1 MAGLGRGLSALL
13 SQSAEK
19 SARNADGKST
29 RVNRLLQR
37 SLAHAQG
44 QDEYDE
50 IAASALNT
58 QKYLPQEAVKS
69 TAAQDAIKSATA
81 QEDPSNSS
89 EKMHEAAKEIFNAA
103 DDIAKGSKSKAK
115 KSLKQG
121 KDKHKSNL
129 KSERKDN
136 KNNAPEK
143 VASFG
148 AEAIADTMDAQDASL
163 STTSSRTD
171 ESMNNVVHDLSI
183 DKLRPSQYQPRTH
196 FDEKAILEL
205 SESIAT
211 HGLLEPLLVK
221 KVGDD
226 IYEIICGERR
236 FRAAKEAKLE
246 SVPCL
251 IRDVSDDKGYAI
263 ALIENLQR
271 EDLNPVEMA
280 IAIDQMMQE
289 CNMTQDDVAKNI
301 GKSRSTVANLLRVLK
316 LEDEPLACLRANKID
331 LGHAKLLLSLSGSHQ
346 VEACRTIIKK
356 ALSVRGTE
364 AYIKELQQKQ
374 DKKDKASHSDK
385 EKSKKSEDLYL
396 ELLSKLEK
404 SVSDRLGGCKAKFKH
419 QHDGK
424 GSLVL
429 SYSSQDELSKIIK
442 ALGLSVVSSQDGDV
456 IATDDKQQD
465 QLVQIRSVCIQLYF
479 A

>member
-50 IAASALNT
+50 IAPSALNT
-58 QKYLPQEAVKS
+58 QKHLPQEAVKS

-81 QEDPSNSS
+81 QEEPSNSS
-89 EKMHEAAKEIFNAA
+89 EKMHEAAKESFNAA

-143 VASFG
+143 VGSFG
-148 AEAIADTMDAQDASL
+148 AEELAATMDAQDASL
-163 STTSSRTD
+163 STSSSITV

-183 DKLRPSQYQPRTH
+183 DKLRPSQYQPRTN

-205 SESIAT
+205 SKSIAT

-221 KVGDD
+221 KVGGD

-236 FRAAKEAKLE
+236 FRAAKAAKLE

-374 DKKDKASHSDK
+374 DKKNRASHSDK

-456 IATDDKQQD
+456 IATDDK
-465 QLVQIRSVCIQLYF
+465 
-479 A
+479 

>member
-50 IAASALNT
+50 IAPSALNT
-58 QKYLPQEAVKS
+58 QKHLPQEAVKS
-69 TAAQDAIKSATA
+69 TAAQDAIKRATA
-81 QEDPSNSS
+81 QEDPSNSF
-89 EKMHEAAKEIFNAA
+89 EKMHEAAKESFNAA
-103 DDIAKGSKSKAK
+103 DDIAKGSKNKAK

-143 VASFG
+143 VGSFG

-171 ESMNNVVHDLSI
+171 ESLNNVVHDLSI
-183 DKLRPSQYQPRTH
+183 EKLRPSQYQPRTH

-221 KVGDD
+221 KIGDD

-236 FRAAKEAKLE
+236 FRAAKAAKLE

-316 LEDEPLACLRANKID
+316 LEDEPLSCLRANKID

-346 VEACRTIIKK
+346 VEACRTIINK

-374 DKKDKASHSDK
+374 DKKNRASHSDK

-429 SYSSQDELSKIIK
+429 SYSSQDELSNIIK

-456 IATDDKQQD
+456 IATDDK
-465 QLVQIRSVCIQLYF
+465 
-479 A
+479 

>member
-19 SARNADGKST
+19 SARNADDKSS
-29 RVNRLLQR
+29 RVNQLLQR

-50 IAASALNT
+50 IAPSALST
-58 QKYLPQEAVKS
+58 QKPLPQEAVKN
-69 TAAQDAIKSATA
+69 TASQDAIKSATV

-89 EKMHEAAKEIFNAA
+89 EKMHEAAKESLNAA
-103 DDIAKGSKSKAK
+103 YDIAKGSKNKAK

-136 KNNAPEK
+136 KNNAPER

-148 AEAIADTMDAQDASL
+148 AEEIAATMDAQDASL
-163 STTSSRTD
+163 STTSNTID

-221 KVGDD
+221 KVGGD

-331 LGHAKLLLSLSGSHQ
+331 LGHAKLLLSLSGNHQ

-374 DKKDKASHSDK
+374 NKKDKSSHSDK

-456 IATDDKQQD
+456 IATDDK
-465 QLVQIRSVCIQLYF
+465 
-479 A
+479 

>member
-50 IAASALNT
+50 IAPSALNT
-58 QKYLPQEAVKS
+58 QKHLPQEAVKS
-69 TAAQDAIKSATA
+69 TAAQDAIKRATA
-81 QEDPSNSS
+81 QEDPSNSF
-89 EKMHEAAKEIFNAA
+89 EKMHEAAKESFNAA
-103 DDIAKGSKSKAK
+103 DDIAKGSKNKAK

-143 VASFG
+143 VGSFG

-163 STTSSRTD
+163 RTTSSRTD

-221 KVGDD
+221 KVGGD

-236 FRAAKEAKLE
+236 FRAAKAAKLE

-374 DKKDKASHSDK
+374 DKKNRASHSDK

-429 SYSSQDELSKIIK
+429 SYSSQDELSNIIK

-465 QLVQIRSVCIQLYF
+465 HLVQIRSVCIQLYF

>member
-19 SARNADGKST
+19 SARNSDGKST

-50 IAASALNT
+50 SAPSALNT
-58 QKYLPQEAVKS
+58 QKHLPQEAVKS
-69 TAAQDAIKSATA
+69 TASQDAIKSSTA

-89 EKMHEAAKEIFNAA
+89 EIMHEAAKEIFNAA

-121 KDKHKSNL
+121 KNKHKSNL

-163 STTSSRTD
+163 STTSSRAD

-183 DKLRPSQYQPRTH
+183 DKLRPSQYQPRTN

-221 KVGDD
+221 KVGGD

-316 LEDEPLACLRANKID
+316 LEDEPLSCLRANKID
-331 LGHAKLLLSLSGSHQ
+331 LGHAKLLLSLSGIHQ

-374 DKKDKASHSDK
+374 DKKDKSSNSDK

-456 IATDDKQQD
+456 IATDDK
-465 QLVQIRSVCIQLYF
+465 
-479 A
+479 

>member
-50 IAASALNT
+50 IAPSALNT
-58 QKYLPQEAVKS
+58 QKHLPQEAVKS

-81 QEDPSNSS
+81 QEDPSNSF
-89 EKMHEAAKEIFNAA
+89 EKMHEAAKDSFNAA

-148 AEAIADTMDAQDASL
+148 VGAFGSEAIAATMDAQDASL
-163 STTSSRTD
+163 STTSSRAD

-205 SESIAT
+205 SESIAI

-236 FRAAKEAKLE
+236 FRAAKAAKLE

-280 IAIDQMMQE
+280 IAIDQMMQD

-316 LEDEPLACLRANKID
+316 LEDEPLSCLRANKID

-456 IATDDKQQD
+456 IATDDK
-465 QLVQIRSVCIQLYF
+465 
-479 A
+479 

>member
-50 IAASALNT
+50 IAPSALNT
-58 QKYLPQEAVKS
+58 QKHLPQEAVKS

-81 QEDPSNSS
+81 QEEPSNSS
-89 EKMHEAAKEIFNAA
+89 EKMHEAAKESFNAA

-129 KSERKDN
+129 KSERKYN

-143 VASFG
+143 VGSFG
-148 AEAIADTMDAQDASL
+148 AEELAATMDAQDASL
-163 STTSSRTD
+163 STSSSITV

-183 DKLRPSQYQPRTH
+183 DKLRPSQYQPRTN

-221 KVGDD
+221 KVGGD

-236 FRAAKEAKLE
+236 FRAAKAAKLE

-374 DKKDKASHSDK
+374 DKKNRASHSDK
-385 EKSKKSEDLYL
+385 EKSKKSEDLYFQ
-396 ELLSKLEK
+396 LLSKLEK

-429 SYSSQDELSKIIK
+429 SYSSQDELSNIIK

-456 IATDDKQQD
+456 IATDDK
-465 QLVQIRSVCIQLYF
+465 
-479 A
+479 

>member
-13 SQSAEK
+13 SQSSEK
-19 SARNADGKST
+19 SARNADDKST
-29 RVNRLLQR
+29 RVNQLLQR

-50 IAASALNT
+50 IAPSALST
-58 QKYLPQEAVKS
+58 QKPLPQEAVKS

-89 EKMHEAAKEIFNAA
+89 KKMHEAAKESITAA
-103 DDIAKGSKSKAK
+103 DDVAKGSKNKSK

-143 VASFG
+143 VDSFG
-148 AEAIADTMDAQDASL
+148 AEEIAATMDAQDASL
-163 STTSSRTD
+163 STSSSRTV

-183 DKLRPSQYQPRTH
+183 DKLRPSQYQPRTN

-205 SESIAT
+205 SESIVT

-221 KVGDD
+221 NVGGD

-331 LGHAKLLLSLSGSHQ
+331 LGHAKLLLSLSGRHQ

-356 ALSVRGTE
+356 DLSVRGTE
-364 AYIKELQQKQ
+364 AYIKDLQKKQ
-374 DKKDKASHSDK
+374 DKKDKASHLDK
-385 EKSKKSEDLYL
+385 EKSKKSEDLYFH
-396 ELLSKLEK
+396 LLSKLEK

-456 IATDDKQQD
+456 IATDDK
-465 QLVQIRSVCIQLYF
+465 
-479 A
+479 

>member
-50 IAASALNT
+50 IAPSALNT
-58 QKYLPQEAVKS
+58 QKHLPQEAVKS

-81 QEDPSNSS
+81 LEEPSNSS
-89 EKMHEAAKEIFNAA
+89 EKMHEAAKESFNAA

-129 KSERKDN
+129 KSERKYN

-143 VASFG
+143 VGSFG
-148 AEAIADTMDAQDASL
+148 AEELAATMDAQDASL
-163 STTSSRTD
+163 STSSSITV

-183 DKLRPSQYQPRTH
+183 DKLRPSQYQPRTN

-221 KVGDD
+221 KVGGD

-236 FRAAKEAKLE
+236 FRAAKAAKLE

-374 DKKDKASHSDK
+374 DKKNRASHSDK
-385 EKSKKSEDLYL
+385 EKSKKSEDLYFQ
-396 ELLSKLEK
+396 LLSKLEK

-429 SYSSQDELSKIIK
+429 SYSSQDELSNIIK

-456 IATDDKQQD
+456 ISTDDK
-465 QLVQIRSVCIQLYF
+465 
-479 A
+479 

>member
-50 IAASALNT
+50 IAPSALNT
-58 QKYLPQEAVKS
+58 QKHLTQEAVKS

-89 EKMHEAAKEIFNAA
+89 EKMYEAAKESFNAA

-148 AEAIADTMDAQDASL
+148 AAEIAATMDAQDASL

-183 DKLRPSQYQPRTH
+183 DKLRPSQYQPRTN

-221 KVGDD
+221 KVGGD

-236 FRAAKEAKLE
+236 FRAAKAAKLE

-316 LEDEPLACLRANKID
+316 LEDEPLSCLRANKID

-374 DKKDKASHSDK
+374 DKKDKASHSDI

-456 IATDDKQQD
+456 IATDDK
-465 QLVQIRSVCIQLYF
+465 
-479 A
+479 

>member
-50 IAASALNT
+50 IAPSALNT
-58 QKYLPQEAVKS
+58 QKHLPQEAVKS
-69 TAAQDAIKSATA
+69 TAAQEAIKSATA
-81 QEDPSNSS
+81 QEDPSNSF
-89 EKMHEAAKEIFNAA
+89 EKMHEAAKESFNAA
-103 DDIAKGSKSKAK
+103 NDIAKGSKSKAK

-143 VASFG
+143 VGSFG
-148 AEAIADTMDAQDASL
+148 AEEIAATMDAQDASL
-163 STTSSRTD
+163 STSSSRTN

-183 DKLRPSQYQPRTH
+183 DKLRPSQYQPRTN

-205 SESIAT
+205 SESIAI

-221 KVGDD
+221 KIGDD

-236 FRAAKEAKLE
+236 FRAAKAAKLE

-316 LEDEPLACLRANKID
+316 LEDEPLSCLRANKID

-374 DKKDKASHSDK
+374 DKKDKASYSDK

-456 IATDDKQQD
+456 IATDDK
-465 QLVQIRSVCIQLYF
+465 
-479 A
+479 

>member
-69 TAAQDAIKSATA
+69 TAAQEAIKSATA

-103 DDIAKGSKSKAK
+103 DDITKGSKSKAK

-148 AEAIADTMDAQDASL
+148 AEEIAATMNAQDSSL
-163 STTSSRTD
+163 STTSSRAD

-236 FRAAKEAKLE
+236 FRAAKAAKLE

-316 LEDEPLACLRANKID
+316 LEDEPLSCLRANKID
-331 LGHAKLLLSLSGSHQ
+331 LGHAKLLLSLSGIHQ

-374 DKKDKASHSDK
+374 DKKDKASYSDK

-456 IATDDKQQD
+456 IATDDK
-465 QLVQIRSVCIQLYF
+465 
-479 A
+479 

>member
-69 TAAQDAIKSATA
+69 TAAQEAIKSATA

-103 DDIAKGSKSKAK
+103 DDITKGSKSKAK

-148 AEAIADTMDAQDASL
+148 AEEIAATMNAQDSSL
-163 STTSSRTD
+163 STTSSRAD

-205 SESIAT
+205 SESIAA

-236 FRAAKEAKLE
+236 FRAAKAAKLE

-316 LEDEPLACLRANKID
+316 LEDEPLSCLRANKID
-331 LGHAKLLLSLSGSHQ
+331 LGHAKLLLSLSGIHQ

-374 DKKDKASHSDK
+374 DKKDKASYSDK

-456 IATDDKQQD
+456 IATDDK
-465 QLVQIRSVCIQLYF
+465 
-479 A
+479 

>member
-50 IAASALNT
+50 IAPSALNT
-58 QKYLPQEAVKS
+58 QKHLPQEAVKS
-69 TAAQDAIKSATA
+69 AAAQDAIKSVTA

-89 EKMHEAAKEIFNAA
+89 EKMHEAAKESFNAA

-121 KDKHKSNL
+121 KDKHKSNF

-143 VASFG
+143 VGSFG
-148 AEAIADTMDAQDASL
+148 AEEIAATMDAQDASL
-163 STTSSRTD
+163 STTSSRTN

-183 DKLRPSQYQPRTH
+183 DKLRPSQYQPRTN

-221 KVGDD
+221 KVGGD

-316 LEDEPLACLRANKID
+316 LEDEPLSCLRANKID

-374 DKKDKASHSDK
+374 DKKDKSSHSDK

-456 IATDDKQQD
+456 IATDDK
-465 QLVQIRSVCIQLYF
+465 
-479 A
+479 

>member
-50 IAASALNT
+50 IAPSALNT
-58 QKYLPQEAVKS
+58 QKHLPQEAVKS
-69 TAAQDAIKSATA
+69 TAAQEAIKSATA

-103 DDIAKGSKSKAK
+103 DDITKGSKSKAK

-148 AEAIADTMDAQDASL
+148 AEEIAATMNAQDSSL
-163 STTSSRTD
+163 STSSSITV

-183 DKLRPSQYQPRTH
+183 DKLRPSQYQPRTN

-205 SESIAT
+205 SESIAI

-316 LEDEPLACLRANKID
+316 LEDEPLSCLRANKID

-374 DKKDKASHSDK
+374 DKKDKSSHSDK

-456 IATDDKQQD
+456 IATDDK
-465 QLVQIRSVCIQLYF
+465 
-479 A
+479 

>member
-69 TAAQDAIKSATA
+69 TAAQEAIKSATA

-89 EKMHEAAKEIFNAA
+89 EKMHEAAKESLNAA
-103 DDIAKGSKSKAK
+103 DDIAKGAKSKAK

-121 KDKHKSNL
+121 KDKNKSNL

-148 AEAIADTMDAQDASL
+148 AEEIAATMNAQDSSL
-163 STTSSRTD
+163 STTSSRAD

-205 SESIAT
+205 SESIAI

-236 FRAAKEAKLE
+236 FRAAKAAKLE

-316 LEDEPLACLRANKID
+316 LEDEPLSCLRANKID
-331 LGHAKLLLSLSGSHQ
+331 LGHAKLLLSLSGIHQ

-374 DKKDKASHSDK
+374 DKKDKASYSDK

-456 IATDDKQQD
+456 IATDDK
-465 QLVQIRSVCIQLYF
+465 
-479 A
+479 

>member
-19 SARNADGKST
+19 SARKADDKST

-44 QDEYDE
+44 QDEYEDRAPSILSPQKPLANE
-50 IAASALNT
+50 SSKVAKAQSNKEASSSKDASRSSSASSSKDVSSAL
-58 QKYLPQEAVKS
+58 
-69 TAAQDAIKSATA
+69 AAMKDH
-81 QEDPSNSS
+81 
-89 EKMHEAAKEIFNAA
+89 EKDNLNVA
-103 DDIAKGSKSKAK
+103 DEGSKSSKNKAK

-121 KDKHKSNL
+121 KEK
-129 KSERKDN
+129 RKDN
-136 KNNAPEK
+136 KSSASTKLGSIGVLGADVIADTNNAP
-143 VASFG
+143 AATAGSNN
-148 AEAIADTMDAQDASL
+148 A
-163 STTSSRTD
+163 
-171 ESMNNVVHDLSI
+171 ESMNNVVHEVSLA
-183 DKLRPSQYQPRTH
+183 KLRPSQYQPRTH

-205 SESIAT
+205 SESIAS

-221 KVGDD
+221 KVGNDS
-226 IYEIICGERR
+226 YEIICGERR

-289 CNMTQDDVAKNI
+289 CKMTQDDVAKNI

-331 LGHAKLLLSLSGSHQ
+331 LGHAKLLLSLSGSKQ
-346 VEACRTIIKK
+346 VEVCRTIIKK

-374 DKKDKASHSDK
+374 DKKDQSSPLDK
-385 EKSKKSEDLYL
+385 DKTQKSEDLYL
-396 ELLSKLEK
+396 DLLSKLEK

-429 SYSSQDELSKIIK
+429 SYASQDELSKIIK
-442 ALGLSVVSSQDGDV
+442 ALGLSVVNSQDGDV
-456 IATDDKQQD
+456 IISDDK
-465 QLVQIRSVCIQLYF
+465 
-479 A
+479 

>member
-50 IAASALNT
+50 IAPSALNT
-58 QKYLPQEAVKS
+58 QKHPPQEAVKS

-81 QEDPSNSS
+81 QEDPSNSF
-89 EKMHEAAKEIFNAA
+89 EKMHEAAKESFNAA

-121 KDKHKSNL
+121 KDKNKSNL

-148 AEAIADTMDAQDASL
+148 AAAIAATMDAQDASL
-163 STTSSRTD
+163 STTSSRAD

-183 DKLRPSQYQPRTH
+183 DKLRPSQYQPRTN

-205 SESIAT
+205 SESIAI

-236 FRAAKEAKLE
+236 FRAAKAAKLE

-316 LEDEPLACLRANKID
+316 LEDEPLSCLRANKID

-374 DKKDKASHSDK
+374 DKKDKSSHSDK

-456 IATDDKQQD
+456 IATDDK
-465 QLVQIRSVCIQLYF
+465 
-479 A
+479 

>member
-69 TAAQDAIKSATA
+69 TAAQEAIKSATA

-103 DDIAKGSKSKAK
+103 DDITKGSKSKAK

-148 AEAIADTMDAQDASL
+148 AEEIAATMDAQDASL
-163 STTSSRTD
+163 STTSSRAD

-183 DKLRPSQYQPRTH
+183 DKLRPSQYQPRTN

-236 FRAAKEAKLE
+236 FRAAKAAKLD

-280 IAIDQMMQE
+280 IAIDQMMQD

-316 LEDEPLACLRANKID
+316 LEDEPLSCLRANKID

-374 DKKDKASHSDK
+374 DKKDKASYSDK

-456 IATDDKQQD
+456 IATDDK
-465 QLVQIRSVCIQLYF
+465 
-479 A
+479 

>member
-50 IAASALNT
+50 IAPSALNT
-58 QKYLPQEAVKS
+58 QKHLPQEAVKS
-69 TAAQDAIKSATA
+69 TAAQEAIKSATA

-148 AEAIADTMDAQDASL
+148 AEEIAATMDAQDASL
-163 STTSSRTD
+163 STSSSITV

-183 DKLRPSQYQPRTH
+183 EKLRPSQYQPRTH

-221 KVGDD
+221 KIGDD

-316 LEDEPLACLRANKID
+316 LEDEPLSCLRANKID

-374 DKKDKASHSDK
+374 DKKDKSSHSDK
-385 EKSKKSEDLYL
+385 EKSKKSEDLYFQ
-396 ELLSKLEK
+396 LLSKLEK

-442 ALGLSVVSSQDGDV
+442 ALGLSAVSSQDGDV
-456 IATDDKQQD
+456 IATDDK
-465 QLVQIRSVCIQLYF
+465 
-479 A
+479 

>member
-69 TAAQDAIKSATA
+69 TAAQEAIKSATA

-103 DDIAKGSKSKAK
+103 DDITKGSKSKAK

-148 AEAIADTMDAQDASL
+148 AEEIAATMNAQDSSL
-163 STTSSRTD
+163 STTSSRAD

-205 SESIAT
+205 SESIAI

-236 FRAAKEAKLE
+236 FRAAKAAKLE

-316 LEDEPLACLRANKID
+316 LEDEPLSCLRANKID
-331 LGHAKLLLSLSGSHQ
+331 LGHAKLLLSLSGIHQ

-374 DKKDKASHSDK
+374 DKKDKASYSDK

-456 IATDDKQQD
+456 IATDDK
-465 QLVQIRSVCIQLYF
+465 
-479 A
+479 